1 MRKLSVKFALL
12 SARLTG
18 VVPVPAQFAEEIPCD
33 DPLGQVQAFKQLI
46 GEADQGV
53 LLFGFSDYALVDI
66 LNEEFEVDADRGQL
80 VFRKP
85 FLDARSVQLA
95 AGRLQNPHAHIFSR
109 REEALVESLADWLFE
124 ATRTLYRD
132 SLDDDRIADIRFEY
146 AECIRVYAEKKVV
159 DCDPDGIELLLRAL
173 RTSPKAMSALM
184 HAMTVDAMFKA
195 DAARIIFGE
204 ESAYAQA
211 WYRKQI
217 FRHMMCKAVDQH
229 MHRCA
234 LQAP

>member
-1 MRKLSVKFALL
+1 MKFALL

-18 VVPVPAQFAEEIPCD
+18 VMPLPAQFSDEEPCG
-33 DPLGQVQAFKQLI
+33 DPLAQVRAFKDRI

-66 LNEEFEVDADRGQL
+66 LNEEFDVDPETRQL

-85 FLDARSVQLA
+85 YLDARSIQLA
-95 AGRLQNPHAHIFSR
+95 AGRLQNPDALTFSR
-109 REEALVESLADWLFE
+109 REEALIEGLAAWLFE
-124 ATRTLYRD
+124 ATRSLYRD
-132 SLDDDRIADIRFEY
+132 ALDEARIADIRFEY
-146 AECIRVYAEKKVV
+146 AECIRLYAEKKIP
-159 DCDPDGIELLLRAL
+159 DCDPDGAELLLRSLKA
-173 RTSPKAMSALM
+173 SPKAMSALM

-229 MHRCA
+229 MSRCA
-234 LQAP
+234 I